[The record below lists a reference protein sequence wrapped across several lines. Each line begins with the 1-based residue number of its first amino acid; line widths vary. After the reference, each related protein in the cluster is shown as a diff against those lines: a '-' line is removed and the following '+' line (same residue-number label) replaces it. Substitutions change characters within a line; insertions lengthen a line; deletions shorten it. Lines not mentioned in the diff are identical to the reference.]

1 MDTGDTESEDAS
13 MDPETNPSSAGQ
25 AGAVA
30 ARPEQQDFFGHPRG
44 LATLFFTELWE
55 RFSYYGL
62 RALLVLF
69 MTAPAGAAAAN
80 PGLGFS
86 TSKATAIYGLYT
98 AFVYL
103 LALPG
108 GWVADNMWG
117 QRRAVFVGGS
127 IIAAGHFSLAF
138 PALGLPEETFFYLGL
153 VLIVIGTGLL
163 KPNIS
168 TMVGDLYP
176 EGGAR
181 RDAGFSVFYMG
192 INFGAILGP
201 TLCGWLGE
209 GYNWHWGFSL
219 AGFGMLAGLL
229 SYRLGI
235 DNLGQAGL
243 LDADDEAVRRK
254 SRNFYLVTAAVAAAI
269 VTFGFLA
276 TSGAIDVTL
285 TGVAEAVGVGIVV
298 VTVLFFAYLTLGV
311 SGAGAIA
318 AFFAV
323 GTLGAGQYVD
333 EWALASQ
340 LATGATVLFFIL
352 VTVGRLAAPA
362 YDVSL
367 EKKRLLVIFWLFLL
381 SALFWSGF
389 EQAGSSL
396 NLYAR
401 DLTARNFGPVG
412 LSQGV
417 ALLVTVLV
425 TGLPA
430 AFVGYRMFRREKLWW
445 VGKAGVGLLGALIV
459 GFLGYLAYQIAGG
472 WTVPASMLQNIN
484 PTFIVLLAPVFGVL
498 WTWLSRLETNPSIP
512 VKFALGLFGLAA
524 GFFVVSWGAAH
535 ATAENPVGVHWLVVT
550 YFLHTCGELCLSPVG
565 LSSMTKLAP
574 ENRVGQM
581 MGVWFV
587 STALGNLFAGL
598 IAGRLEGLNPS
609 SLFWTV
615 ALIVGGAGVVALLTA
630 PPVKRLMG
638 DVE

>member
-1 MDTGDTESEDAS
+1 MAAS
-13 MDPETNPSSAGQ
+13 GPSSDESMQNGGARAPSAGE
-25 AGAVA
+25 ATAVA
-30 ARPEQQDFFGHPRG
+30 DRRDFFGHPRG

-69 MTAPAGAAAAN
+69 MTAPAGAAATN
-80 PGLGFS
+80 PGLGFG
-86 TSKATAIYGLYT
+86 TEKATAVYGLYT

-108 GWVADNMWG
+108 GWVADNIWG
-117 QRRAVFVGGS
+117 QRRSVFVGGC
-127 IIAAGHFSLAF
+127 IIAAGHFSLAM
-138 PALGLPEETFFYLGL
+138 PALGLPDVSFFYLGL
-153 VLIVIGTGLL
+153 FLIVVGTGLL

-209 GYNWHWGFSL
+209 GYSWHWGFSL
-219 AGFGMLAGLL
+219 AGFGMLAGLI
-229 SYRLGI
+229 SYKLGAP
-235 DNLGQAGL
+235 NLGEAGL
-243 LDADDEAVRRK
+243 LDADDEEAVQRK
-254 SRNFYLVTAAVAAAI
+254 SRNFYLLTALVTALIVA
-269 VTFGFLA
+269 FGFLA
-276 TSGAIDVTL
+276 TSGVLGVTL
-285 TGVAEAVGVGIVV
+285 TQVAEAVGVGIILA
-298 VTVLFFAYLTLGV
+298 TLLFFAYLTLEWAGV
-311 SGAGAIA
+311 GTMT
-318 AFFAV
+318 AFFVVASLV
-323 GTLGAGQYVD
+323 TNQFVDGA
-333 EWALASQ
+333 ALASQ
-340 LATGATVLFFIL
+340 IGVGATVLFFVL
-352 VTVGRLAAPA
+352 VSVARLLAPQ

-367 EKKRLLVIFWLFLL
+367 KRRRYLVIYWLFLL

-396 NLYAR
+396 NLFAR
-401 DLTARNFGPVG
+401 DLTARDFGPFA
-412 LSQGV
+412 LSQTSALV
-417 ALLVTVLV
+417 AAIVLI
-425 TGLPA
+425 GLPA
-430 AFVGYRMFRREKLWW
+430 VYIGYRMFRREDLWW
-445 VGKAGVGLLGALIV
+445 VGQAGVSLLGALVV

-484 PTFIVLLAPVFGVL
+484 PTFIVLLAPVFGSF
-498 WTWLSRLETNPSIP
+498 WTWLANRDANPSIP
-512 VKFALGLFGLAA
+512 VKFGLGLLGLAA
-524 GFFVVSWGAAH
+524 GFFVIAWGASQ
-535 ATAENPVGVHWLVVT
+535 ATADNPVGAHWLVVT
-550 YFLHTCGELCLSPVG
+550 YFLHTCGELALSPVG

-598 IAGRLEGLNPS
+598 IAGQLETLDPSGL
-609 SLFWTV
+609 FTTV
-615 ALIVGGAGVVALLTA
+615 ALIIGGGGLVALLAA